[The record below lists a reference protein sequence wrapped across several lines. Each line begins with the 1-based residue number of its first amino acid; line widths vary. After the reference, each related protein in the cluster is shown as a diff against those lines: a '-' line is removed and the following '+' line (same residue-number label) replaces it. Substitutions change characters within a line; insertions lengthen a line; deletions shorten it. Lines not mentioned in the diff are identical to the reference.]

1 MSNLQTTDQSI
12 ATARIVGPIDL
23 DHAPKTRRMLLDCL
37 ASWET
42 VLVDMSAV
50 TKIDGASAVIL
61 VEAHITARRNGRG
74 FALSCVSDPVMKVF
88 RLARLDR
95 VFTLLDCTHQ
105 ARIN

>member
-1 MSNLQTTDQSI
+1 MLNLQTTDQSI

-23 DHAPKTRRMLLDCL
+23 DHARKTRRMLLDCL
-37 ASWET
+37 ASQEN

-50 TKIDGASAVIL
+50 TEIDGAGADIL

-88 RLARLDR
+88 RLAHLER
-95 VFTLLDCTHQ
+95 VFTLLDCTPEAPVH
-105 ARIN
+105 